1 MNFLRLKSVWM
12 AILLSLLANSVSAET
27 VFIEAET
34 MQASSGGC
42 HGARTKDARSL
53 RLQWGS

>member
-1 MNFLRLKSVWM
+1 M